1 MTTKLHTGAHA
12 GYRTL
17 DWHDGYDVNLG
28 DLIHQLPQLVHGRY
42 VAIAASDSGPYS
54 LSAVE
59 IASGWQRVGD
69 LAISPIITDIDQLPT
84 PGFDE
89 WYVFERLPDRARL
102 SKFSNAIALKPFG
115 ESDKV
120 DAFWAQI
127 EDLQP
132 VHALLGAC
140 RLLLITQDAAIYES
154 VLTFYST

>member
-1 MTTKLHTGAHA
+1 MTTELHTGAHA
-12 GYRTL
+12 GYSTL
-17 DWHDGYDVNLG
+17 DWNDGYDVNLG
-28 DLIHQLPQLVHGRY
+28 DLIRELPQLVRGRY
-42 VAIAASDSGPYS
+42 VAIAASDSGPYY

-69 LAISPIITDIDQLPT
+69 LAISPIIRDIAQLPT

-102 SKFSNAIALKPFG
+102 SKFSSAIAFQPFG

-120 DAFWAQI
+120 DEFWAQI
-127 EDLQP
+127 ENLQP

-140 RLLLITQDAAIYES
+140 RLLLITQDAAIHEG
-154 VLTFYST
+154 VLTLYST

>member
-1 MTTKLHTGAHA
+1 M
-12 GYRTL
+12 
-17 DWHDGYDVNLG
+17 
-28 DLIHQLPQLVHGRY
+28 
-42 VAIAASDSGPYS
+42 AIAASDSGPYS

-69 LAISPIITDIDQLPT
+69 LAISPIIMDIAQLPP

-102 SKFSNAIALKPFG
+102 SRFSSAIAFQPFG

-140 RLLLITQDAAIYES
+140 RLLLITQDAVIYES
-154 VLTFYST
+154 VLTFCST